1 MLYRVPGSLSPPPP
15 APSPVSKLSLWSSL
29 LTGEGWRGCGVGAK
43 SYDGEKAWSSV
54 NHSILSVLYC
64 GKRLPGRWFQL
75 ANEKGLQL
83 DCAQAR
89 DVGAR

>member
-1 MLYRVPGSLSPPPP
+1 MSL
-15 APSPVSKLSLWSSL
+15 VE
-29 LTGEGWRGCGVGAK
+29 LTTGDGWRGCGEGAK
-43 SYDGEKAWSSV
+43 SNDGEKAWSSV

-64 GKRLPGRWFQL
+64 REHQPGRWFQL
-75 ANEKGLQL
+75 ANEKGLKC